1 MVKKAKEVE
10 NLTKML
16 KEADEAIQSVESF
29 AKDMERKFTYSEN
42 EKKYFQEDLTQ
53 MKKEYDVLEKFTR
66 ERGASAMVAFANAQ
80 REREK
85 LERRLEEAQRLLV
98 EQEEYFVESAAATVA
113 AAGGGVEDGKE
124 LEERQQQHVRLLK
137 EYQKRAIDAEE
148 QLLSAT
154 AQAENEAAQHL
165 ENLKSSEREKQVLE
179 DRLRTEERKV
189 ESVRH
194 ELNECTSKLLLL
206 EILARLKDEL
216 EDKRKVIGLKDIDVQ
231 DEIDPKELT
240 IEKNEELFNEKLMK
254 EALVERNRRRC
265 RFEVHRGGREDDLA
279 YESESAEKQL
289 LFAEEEEEEEEEEQ

>member
-1 MVKKAKEVE
+1 M
-10 NLTKML
+10 
-16 KEADEAIQSVESF
+16 
-29 AKDMERKFTYSEN
+29 
-42 EKKYFQEDLTQ
+42 
-53 MKKEYDVLEKFTR
+53 
-66 ERGASAMVAFANAQ
+66 
-80 REREK
+80 
-85 LERRLEEAQRLLV
+85 

-137 EYQKRAIDAEE
+137 EYQKRAIEAEE

-206 EILARLKDEL
+206 ETSSRELKDEL
-216 EDKRKVIGLKDIDVQ
+216 EDKRKVIEGLKKDIDVQ
-231 DEIDPKELT
+231 DEILIQKELT

-254 EALVERNRRRC
+254 EALVAKEIVDDAVLRC
-265 RFEVHRGGREDDLA
+265 TEAEEKMDLA
-279 YESESAEKQL
+279 ETKAKALEKQL
-289 LFAEEEEEEEEEEQ
+289 LFAEEEEEEEEEQ